1 MAVVAGIFAL
11 CGERPAAAGIVT
23 ESGLLAPSAHLSNY
37 RKALLSMALGNP
49 SETLNYLGEASAGIE
64 AELPWLAVDPRFDS
78 IRDTPQ
84 YREIVRKVRAAS
96 S

>member
-1 MAVVAGIFAL
+1 
-11 CGERPAAAGIVT
+11 
-23 ESGLLAPSAHLSNY
+23 
-37 RKALLSMALGNP
+37 MALGNP
-49 SETLNYLGEASAGIE
+49 SETLNYLAEAGAGME

-84 YREIVRKVRAAS
+84 YREIVRKVRAGAS